1 MYVILIQHLTYGH
14 DYTYIPYTGID
25 NLEMRTST
33 MQRIMMLYYSHYT
46 HSAITITLLM
56 QFISYCYHTDYT
68 ILITIYI
75 TLFICLTKNFY
86 SLL

>member
-1 MYVILIQHLTYGH
+1 MYVISIQHLAYAH

-33 MQRIMMLYYSHYT
+33 MKRIMMLYYSHYT
-46 HSAITITLLM
+46 HSAITTAPLM
-56 QFISYCYHTDYT
+56 QFISYCYHTIYT
-68 ILITIYI
+68 ILLTIYI